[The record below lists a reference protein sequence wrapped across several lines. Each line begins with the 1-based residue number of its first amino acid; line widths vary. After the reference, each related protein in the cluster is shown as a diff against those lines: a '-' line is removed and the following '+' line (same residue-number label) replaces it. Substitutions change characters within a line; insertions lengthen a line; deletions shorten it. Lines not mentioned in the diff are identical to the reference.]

1 MLMVL
6 IETLLKP
13 VFGNLSNEGRVMK
26 KIKNLIKNK
35 FPSLATFLR
44 WAKINVLKYRR
55 PESIFTDIYVQ
66 NKWGDMESV
75 SGPGSNLAESQV
87 RYSLP
92 NFFNELGVRSI
103 LDIPCGDFWW
113 MKEIDLDVENY
124 LGADVVEE
132 LIENNI
138 VKYGNDKRNFVKLDI
153 MRDNLPQVDL
163 VLCRDLLVHFTYRDI
178 FLALK
183 NLKKSNS
190 NFLLTT
196 TFIGIN
202 ENKDIPTGEW
212 RAINLEKPP
221 FNFPAPINLIEDYDV
236 NTKAGK
242 KLGLWRIPD
251 IK

>member
-1 MLMVL
+1 
-6 IETLLKP
+6 
-13 VFGNLSNEGRVMK
+13 
-26 KIKNLIKNK
+26 
-35 FPSLATFLR
+35 
-44 WAKINVLKYRR
+44 
-55 PESIFTDIYVQ
+55 
-66 NKWGDMESV
+66 MESV

-178 FLALK
+178 SLALK